1 MSFVTEKREALM
13 LLEDIENGITRGA
26 DTGYRLD
33 NSDPAL
39 VYFILTWL
47 RHRYSN
53 DPAMGPGVL
62 GRIVA
67 ITAGH
72 NSVTEKMNE
81 GKVDPI
87 VEWFE
92 EAHEYKEFGAEAF
105 IDLVIE
111 KLES

>member
-1 MSFVTEKREALM
+1 MAFDIEKREALA

-47 RHRYSN
+47 RHHYPTHHPS
-53 DPAMGPGVL
+53 ASGVL
-62 GRIVA
+62 GRIVQ
-67 ITAGH
+67 ITNGH
-72 NSVTEKMNE
+72 NSVTEKMSI
-81 GKVDPI
+81 GKKDPL

-92 EAHEYKEFGAEAF
+92 ETHEYREFNSESF

-111 KLES
+111 KLEG